1 LASGIASDARLIG
14 VTGAPR
20 ITARRGADHSF
31 GADLTRTASR
41 LNENP
46 PETGPNVVQTVAIQ
60 APKHLSAR
68 SAKLYRRLAADYRLD
83 REPHALE
90 TLRLACEALDRC
102 AQARDAIVQDGPF
115 VVNRFGE
122 KRAHPAV
129 GVDLSRNVFNPG
141 VHRGLDA
148 YRHFVEQVDE
158 MWEDFQIE
166 PEEFIDAGDNVFV
179 ASRMSGRGRGSGVE
193 VEMRAFA
200 IWTLREGKVSRIAAG
215 YRDRAEALEA
225 AGLRE

>member
-1 LASGIASDARLIG
+1 MSQENVEI
-14 VTGAPR
+14 V
-20 ITARRGADHSF
+20 RRCYGLGADRDFS
-31 GADLTRTASR
+31 T
-41 LNENP
+41 
-46 PETGPNVVQTVAIQ
+46 
-60 APKHLSAR
+60 LSE
-68 SAKLYRRLAADYRLD
+68 L
-83 REPHALE
+83 
-90 TLRLACEALDRC
+90 
-102 AQARDAIVQDGPF
+102 
-115 VVNRFGE
+115 
-122 KRAHPAV
+122 AHPDV
-129 GVDLSRNVFNPG
+129 VVDLSRNVFNPG

-148 YRHFVEQVDE
+148 FRHFVEQVDE

-200 IWTLREGKVSRIAAG
+200 VWTLREGKVSRWRAG